1 MHGAYNV
8 KVISLLQSNS
18 LKNVTAAV
26 KIKIKIRNM
35 PQQKDVLFTFRLPVK
50 YLKAKYLSRNFNTTM
65 WGRNTRRTRH
75 NVSEETS

>member
-26 KIKIKIRNM
+26 KIKKKSVICPSKKM
-35 PQQKDVLFTFRLPVK
+35 CYSLFD
-50 YLKAKYLSRNFNTTM
+50 YQLSI
-65 WGRNTRRTRH
+65 
-75 NVSEETS
+75 